1 MVAAG
6 TTAASGSGSMT
17 PIPTAA
23 ATLGPYV
30 IATPSTAALELA
42 YAPPAEADADD
53 QLREELAAARERRR
67 DAALTA
73 RPGSTPDSG

>member
-42 YAPPAEADADD
+42 YAPPPAEAVADD
-53 QLREELAAARERRR
+53 QLVTSSLPLVSAAA
-67 DAALTA
+67 
-73 RPGSTPDSG
+73 TPP